1 MKIPE
6 NQNIINSF
14 VSKSEPTTYDHLAKW
29 LIVGTE
35 RVERCNVVSLS
46 SDDDTAYITTWDYYS
61 I

>member
-29 LIVGTE
+29 LIVGTVRE
-35 RVERCNVVSLS
+35 KRGVML
-46 SDDDTAYITTWDYYS
+46 YYS
-61 I
+61 LQMMIRYT